1 MVRDDS
7 AMEIL
12 KSVKKEMEQSENGE
26 YEISPIKTKKG
37 GKLKIRPQQSD
48 LMPLDDM
55 NDDLN
60 HLMMKTTDKSQI
72 EFEKHNK

>member
-12 KSVKKEMEQSENGE
+12 KSVKKEIEQSDNGE
-26 YEISPIKTKKG
+26 YEISPIKKKKG

-48 LMPLDDM
+48 LMPLDDR
-55 NDDLN
+55 NEDLN
-60 HLMMKTTDKSQI
+60 KLMMKTSDKTQI
-72 EFEKHNK
+72 EFEKK